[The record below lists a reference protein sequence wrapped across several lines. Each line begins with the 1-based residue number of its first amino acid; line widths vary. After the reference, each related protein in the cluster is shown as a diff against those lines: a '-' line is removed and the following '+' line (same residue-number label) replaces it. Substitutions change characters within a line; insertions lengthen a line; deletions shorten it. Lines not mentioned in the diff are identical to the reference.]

1 MINYIRHEEEF
12 EAVIK
17 LTSGDEIIAECLLS
31 QEGEQSV
38 LYVSNPCSVEVITR
52 VGENGQK
59 VQGVGVS
66 KWMRFSEEEFYII
79 QEKDILSIA
88 PTSKE
93 ASAIYHMFLRSE
105 ETDEE
110 DKVDNKVE
118 PDAAMGYINSVAAER
133 ERLERLFK
141 KL

>member
-1 MINYIRHEEEF
+1 MINYIRHDEEF
-12 EAVIK
+12 EAVVK

-31 QEGEQSV
+31 QEGEESI
-38 LYVSNPCSVEVITR
+38 LYVSNPCAVEVITR

-66 KWMRFSEEEFYII
+66 KWMRFSEEAFYII
-79 QEKDILSIA
+79 HEKDILSIA

-93 ASAIYHMFLRSE
+93 ASAVYQMFLRSE

-110 DKVDNKVE
+110 VDNKVE
-118 PDAAMGYINSVAAER
+118 PDETMGYINSVDAER

>member
-1 MINYIRHEEEF
+1 
-12 EAVIK
+12 
-17 LTSGDEIIAECLLS
+17 
-31 QEGEQSV
+31 
-38 LYVSNPCSVEVITR
+38 
-52 VGENGQK
+52 
-59 VQGVGVS
+59 
-66 KWMRFSEEEFYII
+66 MRFSEEEFYII

-105 ETDEE
+105 END
-110 DKVDNKVE
+110 DDVDNKVE
-118 PDAAMGYINSVAAER
+118 PDATMGYINSVAAER

>member
-17 LTSGDEIIAECLLS
+17 LVSGDEIIAECLLS
-31 QEGEQSV
+31 QEGDESI

-52 VGENGQK
+52 TGENGQK

-66 KWMRFSEEEFYII
+66 KWMRFSEEAFYII
-79 QEKDILSIA
+79 HEKDILSIA
-88 PTSKE
+88 PISRE
-93 ASAIYHMFLRSE
+93 ASAIYQMFLKSE
-105 ETDEE
+105 ANDDDE
-110 DKVDNKVE
+110 VDNKVQ
-118 PDAAMGYINSVAAER
+118 PDATMGYINSVSEER

>member
-17 LTSGDEIIAECLLS
+17 LISGDEIIGECLLS

-38 LYVSNPCSVEVITR
+38 LYISNPCAVEVITR
-52 VGENGQK
+52 IGDNGQK
-59 VQGVGVS
+59 IQGVGVS

-88 PTSKE
+88 PSSKE

-105 ETDEE
+105 ENDN
-110 DKVDNKVE
+110 DVDNKVE
-118 PDAAMGYINSVAAER
+118 PDATMGYINSVAAER

>member
-1 MINYIRHEEEF
+1 MINYIRHDEEF
-12 EAVIK
+12 EAVVK

-31 QEGEQSV
+31 QEGEESI
-38 LYVSNPCSVEVITR
+38 LYVSNPCAVEVITR

-66 KWMRFSEEEFYII
+66 KWMRFSEEAFYII
-79 QEKDILSIA
+79 HEKDILSIA

-93 ASAIYHMFLRSE
+93 ASAVYQMFLRSE

-110 DKVDNKVE
+110 VDNKIE
-118 PDAAMGYINSVAAER
+118 PDETMGYINSVDAER